1 MTTLESSQAVI
12 AKNYLKYKNTKLM
25 ELMKNIGV
33 VRTVLL
39 EICEH
44 FDKKHDYSTMTR
56 DLFVATLEDEY
67 TLGEFLINYDLE
79 MEVLGEKFLKWLD
92 AN

>member
-1 MTTLESSQAVI
+1 MTALESSQAVI

-44 FDKKHDYSTMTR
+44 FDKKRDSSTMTR
-56 DLFVATLEDEY
+56 DLFTETLKDEY
-67 TLGEFLINYDLE
+67 TLGEFIFNYNYE
-79 MEVLGEKFLKWLD
+79 MEILSEKFLKWLD